1 MGEPWRQN
9 AACGEFFAGSCFSF
23 FATSGVLM
31 SGLFEGLPLLS
42 DMYEFLAENRTPM
55 CQSYTFQF
63 WERLIVAVAS
73 SNLTDYIFFK

>member
-1 MGEPWRQN
+1 
-9 AACGEFFAGSCFSF
+9 
-23 FATSGVLM
+23 M

-63 WERLIVAVAS
+63 WERLIVAVPGS
-73 SNLTDYIFFK
+73 RLTDYLFLNRELQIFTQHVNQLEYDLTNIN